1 VPRARK
7 TACARGACWALLGGP
22 STFRLADMTYDGVKR
37 LSALGAVGAAV
48 VLATYD
54 GWLTTRHLIPNEHL
68 FRIYRF
74 VLSALLA
81 TWLVTDAQERKRERP
96 TFDHGGFALFLFFL
110 YAPYYLVSTRR
121 IRGVLIF
128 AGIVLLF
135 LLPLIA
141 ELIAS
146 HVS

>member
-1 VPRARK
+1 MAH
-7 TACARGACWALLGGP
+7 
-22 STFRLADMTYDGVKR
+22 DGIKR
-37 LSALGAVGAAV
+37 LSMFGAVGASV

-54 GWLTTRHLIPNEHL
+54 AWLTTRHLAPNEHL
-68 FRIYRF
+68 FRVYRL

-81 TWLVTDAQERKRERP
+81 TWLVTDAQERQRDRS
-96 TFDHGGFALFLFFL
+96 TFDHGGFALFLFLL
-110 YAPYYLVSTRR
+110 YAPYYLFSTRGT
-121 IRGVLIF
+121 RGFLIF
-128 AGIVLLF
+128 AGIVLIF

>member
-1 VPRARK
+1 M
-7 TACARGACWALLGGP
+7 CARGACVMLPGGP
-22 STFRLADMTYDGVKR
+22 STFRLADMTYDGIRR
-37 LSALGAVGAAV
+37 LSALSAVAAAV

-54 GWLTTRHLIPNEHL
+54 GWLTTRHLTPNEHL
-68 FRIYRF
+68 FGIYRF

-81 TWLVTDAQERKRERP
+81 TWLVTDAQERQRDRP
-96 TFDHGGFALFLFFL
+96 TFDHGGFALFLFLL

-121 IRGVLIF
+121 TRGVLIF
-128 AGIVLLF
+128 AGIALLF

-146 HVS
+146 RVS